1 MHGICKSDVADQLI
15 ITPYHR
21 KMVHFKFIAHVCN
34 AGRKRKTRNKTLNLF
49 NISLFEMLW

>member
-1 MHGICKSDVADQLI
+1 MHGICKCDVADQLI

-34 AGRKRKTRNKTLNLF
+34 AGRKRKTRNKTLKLF